1 MCLPNTNC
9 NSDVFCFHIAQII
22 WPSFLAWNGQHFGF
36 SICQRGGKCFDP
48 WECVEKACLQGAR
61 AVWTLLGRAQ
71 IYQLHPE
78 KHQQNANRNISGAQI
93 QNIEAGKYV
102 ESEGREE
109 QHLGRMRRSKQSGQS
124 KKRNNKKLF
133 GKHAFISSNLQQE
146 RSGEQERGNQNRT
159 RARMFSWDLQ
169 LFCRFLFF
177 FLGPNSLF
185 RSGLELGQG
194 CSVAVYQF
202 FVGVSEQA
210 QRRRRTK
217 RI

>member
-1 MCLPNTNC
+1 M
-9 NSDVFCFHIAQII
+9 
-22 WPSFLAWNGQHFGF
+22 
-36 SICQRGGKCFDP
+36 
-48 WECVEKACLQGAR
+48 
-61 AVWTLLGRAQ
+61 LGRAQ

-146 RSGEQERGNQNRT
+146 RSGEQERGNQNKVT
-159 RARMFSWDLQ
+159 DVDVLV
-169 LFCRFLFF
+169 
-177 FLGPNSLF
+177 
-185 RSGLELGQG
+185 EE
-194 CSVAVYQF
+194 YQI
-202 FVGVSEQA
+202 FVRYNVVPIP
-210 QRRRRTK
+210 R
-217 RI
+217 